1 VTRGRYRQGYR
12 RSGAAGPKHGAIIV
26 ASGADIT
33 GGDGAVDAGAAG
45 PAGPASTLDRD
56 LASLRRRVVRSANV
70 AIDMLE
76 ASLHALWTVDH
87 ALAREVRERDDQ
99 VDNEE
104 VEVERECLRLLTL
117 QRPYGQDFR
126 MIAFCLKANSD
137 IERVADHATSIAKVT
152 EKLSPACPPKWP
164 TALSELGD
172 RVPVLCQTLLRA
184 VLDEDV
190 AAARRLVAGD
200 RVIDTLDG
208 RLFDEIVA
216 WIEREP
222 TQGDTALHLYRLG
235 RELERVGDLMAN
247 IAEDVVYLVTGEII
261 RHQKSRGD
269 GERRLAEGA

>member
-1 VTRGRYRQGYR
+1 MPQQTRR
-12 RSGAAGPKHGAIIV
+12 GPQACRAKAMPHETPNPNEATHAPNV
-26 ASGADIT
+26 VPS
-33 GGDGAVDAGAAG
+33 
-45 PAGPASTLDRD
+45 SLDRD
-56 LASLRRRVVRSANV
+56 LAKLRRRVVRSANV
-70 AIDMLE
+70 SIDMLE

-87 ALAREVRERDDQ
+87 EVAGEVRLRDDQ

-104 VEVERECLRLLTL
+104 VEIERECLRLLTL

-126 MIAFCLKANSD
+126 LITFCLKANAD

-152 EKLSPACPPKWP
+152 QKLDPVCPPKWP

-190 AAARRLVAGD
+190 SVARSLVDGD
-200 RVIDTLDG
+200 RVIDTLDQQ
-208 RLFDEIVA
+208 LFNEITA

-222 TQGDTALHLYRLG
+222 SKGDTALNLYRLG

-261 RHQKSRGD
+261 RHQKQRRP
-269 GERRLAEGA
+269 RRLAEGA